1 MLVANLNAIYR
12 SVCVII
18 KKWCMVLQDVYSR
31 DWLHGHRVY
40 VMINVFFGPLSSVC
54 ASPQFR
60 SFLEVLLLLHSLAGG
75 QGPL

>member
-40 VMINVFFGPLSSVC
+40 VMINVFFGP
-54 ASPQFR
+54 
-60 SFLEVLLLLHSLAGG
+60 
-75 QGPL
+75 PL